1 VEGGVPGLG
10 PPELREG
17 NCPRVFAQSKLAFE
31 TIHDEAWLAVIVISA
46 VNFGFW
52 QKLQLVSCI
61 LPLTLQEQKVN
72 QSLTQASA

>member
-1 VEGGVPGLG
+1 MESLRTGGTGL
-10 PPELREG
+10 
-17 NCPRVFAQSKLAFE
+17 NAQARWLSDVAFE
-31 TIHDEAWLAVIVISA
+31 TIHDQAWLAVIVISA